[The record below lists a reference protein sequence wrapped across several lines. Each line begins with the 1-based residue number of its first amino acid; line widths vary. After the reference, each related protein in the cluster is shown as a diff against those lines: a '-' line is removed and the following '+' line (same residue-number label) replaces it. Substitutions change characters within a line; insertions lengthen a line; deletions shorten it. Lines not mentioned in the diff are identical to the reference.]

1 MCVAMYSII
10 ELSSEMPYKYNKRA
24 VMAEKGSGGGDV
36 EPATRA
42 AGGMCDRFLTFLAK
56 NLSVSRMKS
65 IAEGPRSNGA
75 GGHPPPPTEGGG
87 GDGGIEEDEFAIPI
101 ERAEFDFQ
109 QLGGHGDGGPS
120 GVATTV
126 LEESAATTARGV
138 PDPERKQD
146 GAAAADGPVEA
157 EAAAPAVAKAEE
169 TKVTRRTVTIKEDRP
184 AQEGSGGASL
194 ERKKSLFRKRQA
206 SSVAGAEE
214 QSGARVPR
222 RSGLRP
228 RMPQAP
234 RVPSNINERS
244 SSFIEE
250 RKKGFGGK
258 PAPGN

>member
-1 MCVAMYSII
+1 MS
-10 ELSSEMPYKYNKRA
+10 ESSPSFGD
-24 VMAEKGSGGGDV
+24 MAEKGGSGGDV

-56 NLSVSRMKS
+56 NLSVSRTKS

-109 QLGGHGDGGPS
+109 QLGGHGDGGTG

-126 LEESAATTARGV
+126 LEESAATTRRGV

-146 GAAAADGPVEA
+146 GGAAAAGAAADGPVEA

-184 AQEGSGGASL
+184 AQDGSGGASL